1 MKISSSKSSLLTG
14 IQTVI
19 RALPSK
25 STMSIM
31 ECILINTTGG
41 KISLTVN
48 NIDLGIE
55 TVIDGKIEKTG
66 VIALDA
72 KFLSEI
78 IRKMPDSA
86 SDITIESDSKFTTT
100 ISCEQ
105 VKHTMSGR
113 AADEFP
119 YLPDLDKTENIVM
132 SQLSLRELIRK
143 TSFSIADISEDTPGQ
158 QTMRGE
164 LMEIHDN
171 TVRMCSLDGH
181 RISMVTMDL
190 RENYP
195 DRKVIIPG
203 KSLKE
208 LARIINGGAEDD
220 VEIIFNPNHVGFE
233 YGTTKV
239 VSRLI
244 EGNFFDVNKML
255 VGDYETKVKI
265 NKKRL
270 SESLDRSTIYVRE
283 GDKKPIVLDI
293 KDDSINI
300 KITSASGNMNE
311 NVPAV
316 KTGKDMIIGFNPRF
330 VIDALNVID
339 DEEIELDFVNS
350 KAPCFI
356 KKDDMSYVYVV
367 LPVTISGTV

>member
-1 MKISSSKSSLLTG
+1 MKISSSKSSLVAG
-14 IQTVI
+14 ITTVL

-31 ECILINTTGG
+31 ECILINTNGG
-41 KISLTVN
+41 KITLTVN
-48 NIDLGIE
+48 NLDLGIE
-55 TVIDGKIEKTG
+55 TVIEGSIENTG

-72 KFLSEI
+72 KHLSEI

-86 SDITIESDSKFTTT
+86 SDIVIESDENYTTT
-100 ISCEQ
+100 IKCEQ
-105 VKHTMSGR
+105 VKHTMPGR
-113 AADEFP
+113 PDDEFP
-119 YLPDLDKTENIVM
+119 YIPDLDRDESIVM

-164 LMEIHDN
+164 LMEIVDN
-171 TVRMCSLDGH
+171 KVKMCSLDGH
-181 RISMVTMDL
+181 RISMCTMDL
-190 RENYP
+190 RQEYP
-195 DRKVIIPG
+195 AKKVIVPG

-208 LARIINGGAEDD
+208 LAKVINGGAEDD
-220 VEIIFNPNHVGFE
+220 VEIIFNPNHISFE
-233 YGTTKV
+233 FGSTRV
-239 VSRLI
+239 VSRII

-270 SESLDRSTIYVRE
+270 TECLDRSTIYVRE

-293 KDDSINI
+293 KDDSISI
-300 KITSASGNMNE
+300 KIISSSGNMNE
-311 NVPAV
+311 EVPAS
-316 KTGKDMIIGFNPRF
+316 KSGKDMIIGFNPRF
-330 VIDALNVID
+330 VMDALNVID

-367 LPVTISGTV
+367 LPVTISGNV

>member
-14 IQTVI
+14 IQTVL
-19 RALPSK
+19 RALPAK

-31 ECILINTTGG
+31 ECILFNTTGG
-41 KISLTVN
+41 KITLTVN
-48 NIDLGIE
+48 NLDLGIE
-55 TVIDGKIEKTG
+55 TVIDGNIEEAG
-66 VIALDA
+66 VVALDA
-72 KFLSEI
+72 KHIFEI

-86 SDITIESDSKFTTT
+86 SDIEIITDSNYQTV
-100 ISCEQ
+100 IRCEQ
-105 VKHTMSGR
+105 VVHNMAGR
-113 AADEFP
+113 SDDEFT
-119 YLPDLDKTENIVM
+119 YLPDLDKNDNIVM

-143 TSFSIADISEDTPGQ
+143 TIFSIAEISEDTPGQ

-164 LMEIHDN
+164 LMEIKEN
-171 TVRMCSLDGH
+171 KVRMCSLDGH
-181 RISMVTMDL
+181 RISMCTMEL
-190 RENYP
+190 RENYS
-195 DRKVIIPG
+195 DKKVIIPG

-208 LARIINGGAEDD
+208 LSRIINGGAEDD
-220 VEIIFNPNHVGFE
+220 IEIIFNPNHISFE
-233 YGTTKV
+233 FGSTKV
-239 VSRLI
+239 VSRII

-270 SESLDRSTIYVRE
+270 NECLDRSTIYVKE

-293 KDDSINI
+293 KDDSISI
-300 KITSASGNMNE
+300 KINSATGNMNE
-311 NVPAV
+311 NVPAS
-316 KTGKDMIIGFNPRF
+316 KSGKDMVIGFNPRF

-367 LPVTISGTV
+367 LPVTISAV

>member
-1 MKISSSKSSLLTG
+1 MKISSSKSSLLAG
-14 IQTVI
+14 IQTVL
-19 RALPSK
+19 RALPAK

-31 ECILINTTGG
+31 ECILFNTTGG
-41 KISLTVN
+41 KITLTVN
-48 NIDLGIE
+48 NLDLGIE
-55 TVIDGKIEKTG
+55 TVIEGNIEEAG
-66 VIALDA
+66 VVALDA
-72 KFLSEI
+72 KHIFEI

-86 SDITIESDSKFTTT
+86 SDIEIITDSNYQTVVK
-100 ISCEQ
+100 CEQ
-105 VKHTMSGR
+105 VVHNMPGR
-113 AADEFP
+113 SDDEFT
-119 YLPDLDKTENIVM
+119 YLPDLDKNDNIVM

-143 TSFSIADISEDTPGQ
+143 TIFSIAEISEDTPGQ

-164 LMEIHDN
+164 LMEIKDN
-171 TVRMCSLDGH
+171 KVRMCSLDGH
-181 RISMVTMDL
+181 RISMCTMDL
-190 RENYP
+190 RDNYS
-195 DRKVIIPG
+195 DKKVIIPG

-208 LARIINGGAEDD
+208 LSRIINGGAEDD
-220 VEIIFNPNHVGFE
+220 IEIIFNPNHISFE
-233 YGTTKV
+233 FGSTKV
-239 VSRLI
+239 VSRII

-270 SESLDRSTIYVRE
+270 TECLDRSTIYVKE

-293 KDDSINI
+293 KDDSISI
-300 KITSASGNMNE
+300 KINSATGNMNE
-311 NVPAV
+311 NVPAS
-316 KTGKDMIIGFNPRF
+316 KSGKDMVIGFNPRF

-367 LPVTISGTV
+367 LPVTISAV

>member
-14 IQTVI
+14 IQTVL

-31 ECILINTTGG
+31 ECILINTNGG
-41 KISLTVN
+41 KITLTVN
-48 NIDLGIE
+48 NLDLGIE
-55 TVIDGKIEKTG
+55 TVIDGKIEKSG
-66 VIALDA
+66 VVAIDA
-72 KFLSEI
+72 KLFHDI
-78 IRKMPDSA
+78 IRKMPDSD
-86 SDITIESDSKFTTT
+86 SDITIETDEKFTAV
-100 ISCEQ
+100 IKCENT
-105 VKHTMSGR
+105 VHTKAGR
-113 AADEFP
+113 SDDEFP
-119 YLPDLDKTENIVM
+119 YLPDLDKSDSIVM

-164 LMEIHDN
+164 LLEINDN
-171 TVRMCSLDGH
+171 TVKMCSLDGH
-181 RISMVTMDL
+181 RISMCKMEL
-190 RENYP
+190 RESYP

-220 VEIIFNPNHVGFE
+220 VEIIFTPNHVSFE
-233 YGTTKV
+233 YGETRV
-239 VSRLI
+239 VSRII

-255 VGDYETKVKI
+255 VGDYETKVKV

-270 SESLDRSTIYVRE
+270 FECLDRSTIYVRE
-283 GDKKPIVLDI
+283 GDKKPIILDI
-293 KDDSINI
+293 KDENIAI
-300 KITSASGNMNE
+300 KISSANGSMNE
-311 NVPAV
+311 NVPAE
-316 KTGKDMIIGFNPRF
+316 KTGKDILIGFNPRF

-367 LPVTISGTV
+367 LPVTISGV

>member
-1 MKISSSKSSLLTG
+1 MKISCSKSALLSG

-19 RALPSK
+19 RALPAK

-31 ECILINTTGG
+31 ECILINTNGG
-41 KISLTVN
+41 KITLTVN
-48 NIDLGIE
+48 NLDLGIE
-55 TVIDGKIEKTG
+55 TIIEGNIESSG
-66 VIALDA
+66 VVALDA
-72 KFLSEI
+72 KHFSDV
-78 IRKMPDSA
+78 IRKMPDSD
-86 SDITIESDSKFTTT
+86 SDIVIETDDNLTAFFK
-100 ISCEQ
+100 CEQ
-105 VKHTMSGR
+105 SVQNMPGR
-113 AADEFP
+113 SDDEFP
-119 YLPDLDKTENIVM
+119 YLPDLEKSDSIVI

-164 LMEIHDN
+164 LMEIKDN
-171 TVRMCSLDGH
+171 NIRMCSLDGH
-181 RISMVTMDL
+181 RISMCNMEL
-190 RENYP
+190 RESYP
-195 DRKVIIPG
+195 YKKVIVPG

-208 LARIINGGAEDD
+208 LAKIIGGGAEDD
-220 VEIIFNPNHVGFE
+220 VEIFFNPNHISFE
-233 YGTTKV
+233 YDNTKV
-239 VSRLI
+239 VSRII

-265 NKKRL
+265 NKKKL
-270 SESLDRSTIYVRE
+270 NECLDRSTIYVRE
-283 GDKKPIVLDI
+283 GDKKPIILDI
-293 KDDSINI
+293 KDDSISI
-300 KITSASGNMNE
+300 KINSAIGNMNE
-311 NVPAV
+311 NVPAS
-316 KTGKDMIIGFNPRF
+316 KSGKDMIIGFNPRF

>member
-1 MKISSSKSSLLTG
+1 MKISSSKSSLLSG
-14 IQTVI
+14 IQTVL

-31 ECILINTTGG
+31 ECILINTNGG
-41 KISLTVN
+41 KITLTVN
-48 NIDLGIE
+48 NLDLGIE
-55 TVIDGKIEKTG
+55 TVIEGNIENAG

-72 KFLSEI
+72 KHLSEI

-86 SDITIESDSKFTTT
+86 SDIEIETDDNYTTT
-100 ISCEQ
+100 IKCEQ
-105 VKHTMSGR
+105 VKHTMPGR
-113 AADEFP
+113 PDDEFP
-119 YLPDLDKTENIVM
+119 YIPDLDRDESIVM

-164 LMEIHDN
+164 LMEIKDN
-171 TVRMCSLDGH
+171 SVKMCSLDGH
-181 RISMVTMDL
+181 RISMCKMDL
-190 RENYP
+190 RDSYP
-195 DRKVIIPG
+195 EKKVIVPG

-208 LARIINGGAEDD
+208 LAKIITGGAEDD
-220 VEIIFNPNHVGFE
+220 VEIIFNPNHISFE
-233 YGTTKV
+233 FGPTRV
-239 VSRLI
+239 VSRII

-270 SESLDRSTIYVRE
+270 TECLDRSTIYVRE

-293 KDDSINI
+293 KDDSISI
-300 KITSASGNMNE
+300 KIISSSGNMNE
-311 NVPAV
+311 EVPAS
-316 KTGKDMIIGFNPRF
+316 KSGKDMIIGFNPRF

-356 KKDDMSYVYVV
+356 KKEDMSYLYVV
-367 LPVTISGTV
+367 LPVTISGSV

>member
-1 MKISSSKSSLLTG
+1 MKISCSKSALLSG

-19 RALPSK
+19 RALPAK

-31 ECILINTTGG
+31 ECILINTNGG
-41 KISLTVN
+41 KITLTVN
-48 NIDLGIE
+48 NLDLGIE
-55 TVIDGKIEKTG
+55 TIIEGNIESSG
-66 VIALDA
+66 VVALDA
-72 KFLSEI
+72 KHFSDV
-78 IRKMPDSA
+78 IRKMPDSD
-86 SDITIESDSKFTTT
+86 SDIVIETDDNLTAFFK
-100 ISCEQ
+100 CEQ
-105 VKHTMSGR
+105 SVQNMPGR
-113 AADEFP
+113 SDDEFP
-119 YLPDLDKTENIVM
+119 YLPDLEKSDSIVI

-164 LMEIHDN
+164 LMEIKDN
-171 TVRMCSLDGH
+171 NIRMCSLDGH
-181 RISMVTMDL
+181 RISMCNMEL

-195 DRKVIIPG
+195 YKKVIVPG

-208 LARIINGGAEDD
+208 LAKIIGGGAEDD
-220 VEIIFNPNHVGFE
+220 VEIFFNPNHISFE
-233 YGTTKV
+233 YDNTKV
-239 VSRLI
+239 VSRII

-270 SESLDRSTIYVRE
+270 TECLDRSTIYVKE

-293 KDDSINI
+293 KDDSISI
-300 KITSASGNMNE
+300 KINSATGNMNE
-311 NVPAV
+311 NVPAS
-316 KTGKDMIIGFNPRF
+316 KSGKDMIIGFNPRF

-367 LPVTISGTV
+367 LPVTISAV